1 MAADKRT
8 VARIE
13 TTFEGSATEVEHP
26 EAALTEAARTA
37 AARAKAERAGAE
49 RFDAAHPETQHFET
63 AHPETAHSDT
73 EDAERLR
80 WSKYREALVRLIR
93 QDEWTMD
100 LLRNV
105 RSLGLDD
112 WCVAAGAIRNLVWD
126 DVHSHVDKTY
136 PGDIDVL
143 IYDQKNTDPA
153 YEAGLEHQLT
163 QLDSRVRWE
172 VTNQAT
178 IHTYVG
184 DEVGYCS
191 IEHAMS
197 RWADLVTAV
206 GAWLDDAD
214 VLTVVAPG
222 GLGDLFELRVRP
234 NLVTPTSAATYHH
247 RMTSKGWQERWPK
260 LDIEMLPWHVKGEE
274 ERV

>member
-1 MAADKRT
+1 MAADRRT

-13 TTFEGSATEVEHP
+13 TTLEGSATEVEHP
-26 EAALTEAARTA
+26 EASRTEASRTEAARTA
-37 AARAKAERAGAE
+37 APRAES
-49 RFDAAHPETQHFET
+49 DA
-63 AHPETAHSDT
+63 AHSDT
-73 EDAERLR
+73 EDTERLR
-80 WSKYREALVRLIR
+80 SSTYRKALVRLIW

-105 RSLGLDD
+105 RSLGLED
-112 WCVAAGAIRNLVWD
+112 WCVAAGTIRNLVWD
-126 DVHSHVDKTY
+126 DAHRHVDKTY

-143 IYDQKNTDPA
+143 IFDQKNTDPA
-153 YEAGLEHQLT
+153 YETRLEQQLT
-163 QLDSRVRWE
+163 QLDSLVRWE

-184 DEVGYCS
+184 DDTGYTS
-191 IEHAMS
+191 IEDAIS

-206 GAWLDDAD
+206 GAWLDEAD

-222 GLGDLFELRVRP
+222 DLDDLFELRVRP
-234 NLVTPTSAATYHH
+234 NLVTPTSAATYHR

-260 LDIEMLPWHVKGEE
+260 LDIEMLPGDTKSE
-274 ERV
+274 ER